1 MPFEDINT
9 ASSRKKFLGIIEKVL
24 LKKSYAA
31 PLLLPNDA
39 IVMDGRSFTATK
51 TNVAQLK
58 DYQRNE
64 TNEFD
69 HGQTE
74 EMTYTLNEEKY
85 WGRFVD
91 KLDQRDSNGQV
102 NVDYVVA
109 RQAAE
114 VVAPYLDLLRFGA
127 AIGNVS
133 ENVVPGKTKG
143 ANNAY
148 NAVLDASEKL
158 DELGIGK
165 ERLLFVTPAF
175 YKQIKSEIVN
185 LPQGD
190 TNQTVLYRGYV
201 GQLDDFTV
209 YKVPSKFL
217 TGIQALVSAPG
228 VVVSPLQVDE
238 TKYNNNIPGR
248 FGELV
253 EQLLYTGAFV
263 FDFDQKYII
272 SIADSKPEA
281 KKEAQGTLN
290 LRADHWV
297 SGAAYEKDDLVQ
309 HGGKLYVATKKI
321 SSSTTAPS
329 EDSGNWNE
337 KE

>member
-9 ASSRKKFLGIIEKVL
+9 ATSRKKFLGIIEKVL
-24 LKKSYAA
+24 QKKSYAT
-31 PLLLPNDA
+31 PLVLSGEA
-39 IVMDGRSFTATK
+39 IVLNGRSFTATK
-51 TNVAQLK
+51 TNVTNLK
-58 DYQRNE
+58 DYQRNK

-69 HGQTE
+69 HAQTE

-114 VVAPYLDLLRFGA
+114 VVAPYLDLLRFSA

-133 ENVVPGKTKG
+133 ENIVPGKTKG

-158 DELGIGK
+158 DELGIEK
-165 ERLLFVTPAF
+165 ERLLFVTPSF
-175 YKQIKSEIVN
+175 YKQIKSEIVL

-209 YKVPSKFL
+209 YKIPSKFL
-217 TGIQALVSAPG
+217 KGVHALATAPE
-228 VVVSPLQVDE
+228 VVVSPLQIDE

-263 FDFDQKYII
+263 FEFDQKYII
-272 SIADSKPEA
+272 SIADNKPEA

-290 LRADHWV
+290 LRADHWA
-297 SGAAYEKDDLVQ
+297 SGTAYKKDDLVQ
-309 HGGKLYVATKKI
+309 HGGKLYVATKEI
-321 SSSTTAPS
+321 SSSTTAPN
-329 EDSGNWNE
+329 EDSANWTE

>member
-9 ASSRKKFLGIIEKVL
+9 ASSRNRFLGIIEKVL
-24 LKKSYAA
+24 EKKSYAT
-31 PLLLPNDA
+31 PLLLSNDS
-39 IVMDGRSFTATK
+39 IEMNGRSFTATK
-51 TNVAQLK
+51 TNTANLK
-58 DYQRNE
+58 DYKRNE
-64 TNEFD
+64 ANEFD
-69 HGQTE
+69 HSQTE
-74 EMTYTLNEEKY
+74 EMTYTLTEEKY

-91 KLDQRDSNGQV
+91 KLDERDSNGQV

-114 VVAPYLDLLRFGA
+114 VVAPYLDTIRFGA

-143 ANNAY
+143 VNNAY
-148 NAVLDASEKL
+148 LAVLDASEKL
-158 DELGIGK
+158 DELGVTK
-165 ERLLFVTPAF
+165 ERLLFVTPSF
-175 YKQIKSEIVN
+175 YKQIKAEIVS

-190 TNQTVLYRGYV
+190 TSQAVLHRGYV
-201 GQLDDFTV
+201 GQLDEFSV

-217 TGIQALVSAPG
+217 PGVHALATAPE

-238 TKYNNNIPGR
+238 TKYNDNIPGR

-263 FDFDQKYII
+263 FEFDQKFII
-272 SIADSKPEA
+272 SIAESKPEA
-281 KKEAQGTLN
+281 KKEAQGVLN
-290 LRADHWV
+290 LRAAHWV
-297 SGAAYEKDDLVQ
+297 SGTAYEKDALVQ
-309 HGGKLYVATKKI
+309 HGGKLYVAAKKL
-321 SSSTTAPS
+321 STSTTAPS
-329 EDSGNWNE
+329 EDSTNWTE